1 MEKALALPTG
11 RRGRGVLSQLLLEDG
26 HEMIV
31 VPVDV
36 YKTRHVQYHLDFII
50 LRMSVVTSM
59 KKEHKGE
66 VRSEIPGG
74 PFQRDSTLGWLVWHQ
89 MSDAIMYN
97 INFLQALLQE
107 IILITKI
114 QM

>member
-31 VPVDV
+31 VPVD
-36 YKTRHVQYHLDFII
+36 LDFII